1 LYLSFFLFGGGKLTT
16 KSKSKKIS
24 RALRKVLSLFPLFAK
39 NFIYIVDNAGEK
51 VKFNLNDAQL
61 ELETLMEDNRFIL
74 VSKARQGGI
83 STYAVA
89 KALWRTVTNENE
101 NILIVSYKSDSS
113 KALFEK
119 LKSMN
124 DWLPRDKYPDV
135 FPNVVR
141 DNRDELIFDNGSKVS
156 CLVASN
162 KSIGRGSTYSWI
174 HMSEFAFYDRQ
185 EMQLLSAEQ
194 ALAKGENSR
203 LTIETTSNGVSNLFY
218 KMTMAAMKGESKYK
232 LMFIPFYHPLY
243 KKQFAYEYD
252 EAETWYKENNK
263 GKRLSMADL
272 EPDEKV
278 LYDKGANL
286 RQLMWR
292 RYKLLDMTL
301 QEFQQEYPSNIL
313 ESFISTGNS
322 VFDQS
327 IVLNRFNHVIE
338 PYKKNEIIN
347 EVPELLYKYIN
358 RGLKVFHLP
367 KRNVRYFGGVDSSS
381 GGGND
386 FSTISIFDEEGQQVL
401 SFYHNRV
408 PVYEFAEIINCI
420 GRWYNYTFFAV
431 ERNSYGLPVLE
442 RLRKDYEYLNLYK
455 QKLFDQRTGKKK
467 MQLGFTTSAS
477 TKSILISD
485 FKEAFEKGFI
495 NIECKE
501 TLQQMQLFIENPNGS
516 LGNRKGEGNHDDL
529 VISSALAIQ
538 GHKVG
543 KWYV

>member
-1 LYLSFFLFGGGKLTT
+1 MFGGGNLVT
-16 KSKSKKIS
+16 KSKSRKIS
-24 RALRKVLSLFPLFAK
+24 RALRKVLNSFPLFAK
-39 NFIYIVDNAGEK
+39 NFIYIVDSAGEK

-61 ELETLMEDNRFIL
+61 ELEELMRGNRFIG
-74 VSKARQGGI
+74 VAKSRQAGI
-83 STYAVA
+83 SSYVIGR
-89 KALWRTVTNENE
+89 ALWRAVCNENE

-124 DWLPRDKYPDV
+124 DWLPRDNPKYGHL

-141 DNRDELIFDNGSKVS
+141 DNRDELVFDNGSRVT

-162 KSIGRGSTYSWI
+162 KSIGRGSSYSYI
-174 HMSEFAFYDRQ
+174 HFSEYAFYDRQ

-194 ALAKGENSR
+194 ALLRSENSQ
-203 LTIETTSNGVSNLFY
+203 LTIETTSNGTNNNWY
-218 KMTMAAMKGESKYK
+218 KICQSAMKGESKYK

-327 IVLNRFNHVIE
+327 LVLNRFNHVIE

-347 EVPELLYKYIN
+347 EVPELLHKFIN
-358 RGLKVFHLP
+358 RGLEIFYLP
-367 KRNVRYFGGVDSSS
+367 KRNVRYYGGVDSAS

-386 FSTISIFDEEGQQVL
+386 YSTISIYAEDGQQVL

-420 GRWYNYTFFAV
+420 GRWYNYTFFAI

-442 RLRKDYEYLNLYK
+442 RLRKEYGYLNLYK

-467 MQLGFTTSAS
+467 MQLGFTTSSS

-485 FKEAFEKGFI
+485 FKESFEKGLI
-495 NIECKE
+495 NIECRE

-516 LGNRKGEGNHDDL
+516 MGNRKGEGNHDDL
-529 VISSALAIQ
+529 VISSALSCQARKI
-538 GHKVG
+538 G